1 MKSIFTFILL
11 LVMTSSTF
19 AQIKSLDRYL
29 MSTAKLELR
38 TGPGANFDIIGEIPQ
53 GTQVYVISSGYGDW
67 STVQYKNGNGFV
79 QTKLLA
85 EDSSIADAERAAKAA
100 EARKNAARLA
110 AEDAIRKAEAAKI
123 AAAEAARKAIAEAER
138 LQRQA
143 EAEAAAAAAAAAAAN
158 QNKSAAERRRLAE
171 LSETQKALEEANKRT
186 LGTTETAYTP
196 IESKTASNGSN
207 SGSRATTTAAP
218 SKVTREDKFASWE
231 KKSYKSGATPKSFN
245 FKGKFEYKLDNYLK
259 VEVGKNTDVVVKLVK
274 MGKTA
279 KDDETVRIVYINSNQ
294 TQYIRNIPEGEYYC
308 VIAYGKDWKEDPN
321 SAKGR
326 GKGTF
331 TKNPLYEKGQ
341 DILDF
346 NTIKTSDG
354 INVPSY
360 SLSLDLMPNG
370 TLYNNDAEDQDNI
383 GADEF
388 GSF

>member
-29 MSTAKLELR
+29 MATSKLELR
-38 TGPGANFDIIGEIPQ
+38 TGPGANFDIIAEIPQ

-67 STVQYKNGNGFV
+67 STVQHKNGNGFV

-100 EARKNAARLA
+100 EARKNAAKLA
-110 AEDAIRKAEAAKI
+110 AEEAIRKAEAAKI

-143 EAEAAAAAAAAAAAN
+143 EAEATAAAAAAAAAN

-171 LSETQKALEEANKRT
+171 LADTQKALEAANRRT
-186 LGTTETAYTP
+186 LGNTDTAYNP

-207 SGSRATTTAAP
+207 ASSSRTTAAP
-218 SKVTREDKFASWE
+218 SRVTRENKFASWE
-231 KKSYKSGATPKSFN
+231 KKTYKSGATPKSFN

-259 VEVGKNTDVVVKLVK
+259 VDVGNNTDVIVKLVK
-274 MGKTA
+274 MGKTE
-279 KDDETVRIVYINSNQ
+279 KDDETVRIVYINSGS
-294 TQYIRNIPEGEYYC
+294 TQFIRNIPQGEYYC
-308 VIAYGKDWKEDPN
+308 VIAYGKEWKESPSKN
-321 SAKGR
+321 
-326 GKGTF
+326 GKRQGTF

-341 DILDF
+341 DILDY
-346 NTIKTSDG
+346 NTIKTEEG

-383 GADEF
+383 DASKF
-388 GSF
+388 NAF

>member
-1 MKSIFTFILL
+1 MA
-11 LVMTSSTF
+11 TS
-19 AQIKSLDRYL
+19 
-29 MSTAKLELR
+29 KLELR
-38 TGPGANFDIIGEIPQ
+38 TGPGANFDIIAEIPQ

-67 STVQYKNGNGFV
+67 STVQHKNGNGFV

-100 EARKNAARLA
+100 EARKNAAKLA
-110 AEDAIRKAEAAKI
+110 AEEAIRKAEAAKI

-143 EAEAAAAAAAAAAAN
+143 EAEATAAAAAAAAAN

-171 LSETQKALEEANKRT
+171 LADTQRALEAANRRT
-186 LGTTETAYTP
+186 LGNTDTAYNP

-207 SGSRATTTAAP
+207 ASSSRTTAAP
-218 SKVTREDKFASWE
+218 SRVTRENKFASWE
-231 KKSYKSGATPKSFN
+231 KKTYKSGATPKSFN

-259 VEVGKNTDVVVKLVK
+259 VDVGNNTDVVVKLVK
-274 MGKTA
+274 MGKTE
-279 KDDETVRIVYINSNQ
+279 KDDETVRIVYINSGS
-294 TQYIRNIPEGEYYC
+294 TQFIRNIPQGEYYC
-308 VIAYGKDWKEDPN
+308 VIAYGKEWKESPSKN
-321 SAKGR
+321 
-326 GKGTF
+326 GKRQGTF

-341 DILDF
+341 DILDY
-346 NTIKTSDG
+346 NTIKTSEG

-383 GADEF
+383 DASKF
-388 GSF
+388 NAF

>member
-79 QTKLLA
+79 LTKLLA
-85 EDSSIADAERAAKAA
+85 EDSSIAEAERAAKAA
-100 EARKNAARLA
+100 EARKRAARLA
-110 AEDAIRKAEAAKI
+110 AEEAIRKAEAAKI

-143 EAEAAAAAAAAAAAN
+143 EAEAAAAAQAAQAAN

-171 LSETQKALEEANKRT
+171 LADTQKALEEANKRT
-186 LGTTETAYTP
+186 LGSTETAYNP
-196 IESKTASNGSN
+196 IESKTPSNGSN
-207 SGSRATTTAAP
+207 ASSSRATAAP

-231 KKSYKSGATPKSFN
+231 KKTYKSGATPKSFN

-294 TQYIRNIPEGEYYC
+294 TQFIRNIPEGEYYC
-308 VIAYGKDWKEDPN
+308 VIAYGKEWKESPSKN
-321 SAKGR
+321 
-326 GKGTF
+326 GKKQGTF

-346 NTIKTSDG
+346 NTIKTDDG

-383 GADEF
+383 NATDF
-388 GSF
+388 NAF